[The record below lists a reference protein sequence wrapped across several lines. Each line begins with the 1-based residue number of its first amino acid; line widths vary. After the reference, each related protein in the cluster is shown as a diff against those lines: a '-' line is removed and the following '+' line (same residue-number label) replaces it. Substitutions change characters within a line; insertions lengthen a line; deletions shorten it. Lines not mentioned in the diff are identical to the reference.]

1 MKRTLAA
8 LVVLCLVPGLTP
20 AIEIKNVRPS
30 YGPLGSLRTGTK
42 FLPGDLLFMT
52 FDIDGLSLEE
62 KTGKAVYE
70 TKLEFLDDKQKPLYE
85 SKTRNE
91 VIPNLGGARMP
102 GDLHLIIGKDFAAG
116 KYTVKLTV
124 TDKLA
129 KQSKAIIYP
138 IQVLPRD
145 FGFIGVM
152 APAVGLNGQ
161 SYLAEWGLVGFAPD
175 AKTKLPNA
183 EITIRVLDQND
194 KPVVAETKITLPND
208 LPLNL
213 GNAPELVPITLPL
226 FLNRTGQFQID
237 IVAVDKNA
245 KNAQIQMRFPLTV
258 VEIGTVTG
266 GK

>member
-52 FDIDGLSLEE
+52 FDIDGLSLDE
-62 KTGKAVYE
+62 KTGKAIYD
-70 TKLEFLDDKQKPLYE
+70 TKLEFLDDKQKVLYE
-85 SKTRNE
+85 NKTRNE

-102 GDLHLIIGKDFAAG
+102 GDMHLIIGKEFAPG

-124 TDKLA
+124 TDKQA
-129 KQSKAIIYP
+129 NQSKAIIYP
-138 IQVLPRD
+138 IQVLERG

-161 SYLAEWGLVGFAPD
+161 SYLAEWGLVGFVPD
-175 AKTKLPNA
+175 ATKAKLPLVDV
-183 EITIRVLDQND
+183 TIRILDQND
-194 KPVVAETKITLPND
+194 KLVVPETNINLPAA
-208 LPLNL
+208 LPP
-213 GNAPELVPITLPL
+213 GTNAPEFVPITLPL

-245 KNAQIQMRFPLTV
+245 KNAQIHMRFPLTV
-258 VEIGTVTG
+258 VDIGSVTS